1 MERKITKIEGVFFE
15 CLPNIINICACKM
28 DEIRKI
34 IHIDM
39 DAFFASV
46 EQKDNPQ
53 LKGKP
58 IAVGGDGNRGVVA
71 AASYEARK
79 FGVHSAMAS
88 KIAKKRCPHL
98 IFVKV
103 RHERYKEVSNQIM
116 NIFHEFTDLV
126 EPLSIDEAFLDVT
139 RNKKDLVSATLIAQE
154 IKKRIKE
161 VTGLTASAGIS
172 VNKFLAKIASDYRK
186 PDGIFVIPP
195 KDVED
200 FIAELSVD
208 KFFGVGKVTA
218 NKMHQLGIFKGKD
231 LKERRLSDLNRLFG
245 KNGTYYYQI
254 VRGVDNRPV
263 NPNRIRKSVGT
274 EHTFE
279 NNLLELKEIKRD
291 LQKSAEDLCKR
302 LEKSKFRGRT
312 LTLKL
317 KYSNFEQET
326 RSKTLLREIKGYED
340 IMQIADDLLNQE
352 DLKTSIRLIGLSVSN
367 RINES
372 EPLQLTIDF

>member
-1 MERKITKIEGVFFE
+1 
-15 CLPNIINICACKM
+15 M

-46 EQKDNPQ
+46 EQKDNPE

-79 FGVHSAMAS
+79 YGVRSAMAS

-126 EPLSIDEAFLDVT
+126 EPLSIDEAFLDVSE
-139 RNKKDLVSATLIAQE
+139 NKKNILSATLIAKE
-154 IKKRIKE
+154 IKNRIKE

-195 KDVED
+195 KDVEE

-231 LKERRLSDLNRLFG
+231 LKERTLIDLNRLFG

-254 VRGVDNRPV
+254 VRGIDNRPV
-263 NPNRIRKSVGT
+263 NPKRIRKSVGT

-279 NNLLELKEIKRD
+279 NDLLELEEIRKD
-291 LQKSAEDLCKR
+291 VQKSAKDLCKR
-302 LEKSKFRGRT
+302 LEKSKFKGRT

-326 RSKTLLREIKGYED
+326 RSKTLLREIKGFED
-340 IMQIADDLLNQE
+340 IMQIADDLLNQGE
-352 DLKTSIRLIGLSVSN
+352 LKTSIRLLGLSVSN

-372 EPLQLTIDF
+372 EPLQLTINF